1 MCRKEQGMKKTKELI
16 LRAVEKTAQKKLIMD
31 SERWPTCLGI
41 LYQPVRPQSLQH
53 KDVTE
58 K

>member
-31 SERWPTCLGI
+31 SERWPTCLCI
-41 LYQPVRPQSLQH
+41 LHQPVRPQSLHH
-53 KDVTE
+53 KDVT
-58 K
+58 KK